1 MAASFG
7 EGGHGAV
14 PKVCQ
19 LARQLGFHVVAAL
32 DFDEAGAGADLTFA
46 AAQQVADEVVR
57 LPEGFAIEK
66 ALTHGIPRDVLL
78 RVLEELSRTW
88 QLGLRSLEQA
98 SDKDLQATAVKALKQ
113 KSGLH
118 AQFVELLPPSSP
130 PAVALALLGAVTDLA
145 RGTRSGPW
153 TLQA

>member
-1 MAASFG
+1 M
-7 EGGHGAV
+7 
-14 PKVCQ
+14 
-19 LARQLGFHVVAAL
+19 
-32 DFDEAGAGADLTFA
+32 
-46 AAQQVADEVVR
+46 R

-78 RVLEELSRTW
+78 RVLTQLSSTW
-88 QLGLRSLEQA
+88 QLSLQGLEQA
-98 SDKDLQATAVKALKQ
+98 SDKDLQAAAVKALKQ

-130 PAVALALLGAVTDLA
+130 PVAALELLSAVTDLA
-145 RGTRSGPW
+145 RGTRAGPW